1 MAESPVAQRWFG
13 RFWFVVLALGLMF
26 LQLLPLQTIPRT
38 WAPPDMM
45 LAITLA
51 WVARRPDLVPA
62 MSIVFAFLLA
72 DLLFLRPPGLL
83 ALVILLATEFL
94 RARSETLRSGS
105 FAFEWITVALIIVA
119 ITLGNRAIIA
129 VTASHQA
136 PLALAMFQMMMT
148 ILAYPAAVLV
158 SYLAFGIRR
167 PALGEV
173 DAFGRPV

>member
-26 LQLLPLQTIPRT
+26 LQLLPLQTIPRS

-51 WVARRPDLVPA
+51 WVARRPDLVPVL
-62 MSIVFAFLLA
+62 SSFSVVPLA

-83 ALVILLATEFL
+83 ALGILVATEFL
-94 RARSETLRSGS
+94 RSRSETLRSGS
-105 FAFEWITVALIIVA
+105 FAFEWITVALIVVA
-119 ITLGNRAIIA
+119 ITLANRAILA
-129 VTASHQA
+129 VTATDQT
-136 PLALAMFQMMMT
+136 PLALGMFQMMMT
-148 ILAYPAAVLV
+148 VLAYPVAVLF
-158 SYLAFGIRR
+158 SFLAFGIRR

>member
-13 RFWFVVLALGLMF
+13 RFWFVALTLFLVF
-26 LQLLPLQTIPRT
+26 LQLLPLQTVPRT

-62 MSIVFAFLLA
+62 LSIVFVFLLA
-72 DLLFLRPPGLL
+72 DLLYLRPPGLL
-83 ALVILLATEFL
+83 ALVVLLATEFL
-94 RARSETLRSGS
+94 RTRSETLRSGS
-105 FAFEWITVALIIVA
+105 FAFEWTTVALIIVA
-119 ITLGNRAIIA
+119 ITLANRAFLA
-129 VTASHQA
+129 VAASHQA

-148 ILAYPAAVLV
+148 ILAYPVAVLV
-158 SYLAFGIRR
+158 SFLAFGIRR

>member
-26 LQLLPLQTIPRT
+26 LQLLPLQTIPRS

-45 LAITLA
+45 LAITLT
-51 WVARRPDLVPA
+51 WVARRPDLVPVL
-62 MSIVFAFLLA
+62 SIFSVFLLA

-83 ALVILLATEFL
+83 ALVILVATEFL
-94 RARSETLRSGS
+94 RSRSETLRSGS
-105 FAFEWITVALIIVA
+105 FAFEWITVALIVVA
-119 ITLGNRAIIA
+119 ITLANRAILA
-129 VTASHQA
+129 VTATDQT
-136 PLALAMFQMMMT
+136 PLALGMFQMMMT
-148 ILAYPAAVLV
+148 VLAYPVAVLF
-158 SYLAFGIRR
+158 SFLAFGIRR